1 MTYAAI
7 AFSWL
12 RTCDN
17 LQTASVQMRSLP
29 YPRSQTALHWQCRTF
44 ITTRKI
50 AIGCKVSDLRS
61 FQLWFF
67 LNFIFII
74 FLVKLESFGF
84 ALAIRK
90 TTGATCWW
98 ERPKSSPG
106 TAIKVESHES
116 CWEVD
121 PSIGHCRSINSLIIF
136 GSLCPLEVGSGRKRE
151 VGWG

>member
-12 RTCDN
+12 ITCDN
-17 LQTASVQMRSLP
+17 LQTASVHMRSLP

-84 ALAIRK
+84 ALATHQENHWGNVLMRETEIVTR
-90 TTGATCWW
+90 
-98 ERPKSSPG
+98 
-106 TAIKVESHES
+106 HS

-121 PSIGHCRSINSLIIF
+121 PSIGHCRSINSLMIF
-136 GSLCPLEVGSGRKRE
+136 GSLCPLEVGRKRE
-151 VGWG
+151 VSWG